1 VWFDTLLFVI
11 TKWVC
16 LGFLI
21 GIATLVNAQDASR
34 ADVPEKIKAPAGEVV
49 ALRALASGS
58 QIYTCQQGTDGKYA
72 WTLKAPEAELRDAQG
87 KTIGHH
93 FAGPSWKLNDGSQV
107 TGKAVARVDSPD
119 ANSIPWLLVTVIGH
133 SGDGILSRVTS
144 IQRIQTHGGQ
154 APADG
159 CNAAKAGAETKS
171 SYTAEYVFY
180 APGK

>member
-1 VWFDTLLFVI
+1 MWFDTLLFVI

-34 ADVPEKIKAPAGEVV
+34 ADVPEKIKDPAGEVV
-49 ALRALASGS
+49 ALRALASGT